1 MHRQCKSKHDVL
13 KTELMSYVAVILLFI
28 PLMLRK
34 EKVLKMLFMVALV
47 PGRSH

>member
-1 MHRQCKSKHDVL
+1 MPPQFKNKHIVL
-13 KTELMSYVAVILLFI
+13 KIELMSYVAVILLFI